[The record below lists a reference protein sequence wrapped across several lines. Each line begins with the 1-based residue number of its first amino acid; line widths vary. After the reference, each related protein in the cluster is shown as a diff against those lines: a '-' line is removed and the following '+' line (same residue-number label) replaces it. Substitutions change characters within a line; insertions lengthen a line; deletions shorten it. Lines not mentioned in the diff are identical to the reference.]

1 MFLPAIEHQN
11 QNTSEW
17 FILII
22 SDEKKEKNNLIIVI
36 LLLEIQNS
44 GQNQIQAMIIY
55 GEEMLNLK
63 LDSLIWT
70 KSDYLTA
77 FKIYS
82 FILCSSIQIVS
93 EEKRVFVPCV

>member
-1 MFLPAIEHQN
+1 MFLPAIKCQN

-22 SDEKKEKNNLIIVI
+22 SNEKKEKNNLIIVI

-55 GEEMLNLK
+55 GEEMPNLK
-63 LDSLIWT
+63 LD
-70 KSDYLTA
+70 YFA
-77 FKIYS
+77 
-82 FILCSSIQIVS
+82 
-93 EEKRVFVPCV
+93 